1 MQIHELTL
9 KKKTQQVDEGIGDFV
24 KGAGQKVGQGVGLA
38 KKFGT
43 AVASPFRDVAA
54 GYRSGKVDAK
64 TGAIADKAY
73 RSWSAYR
80 QELDKNAPGGKA
92 DPATLEKQLMAFVS
106 KNLLGGQYLPNLIN
120 KDQIIKLVKQIAGN
134 DAAPPP
140 PPPAD
145 TNKPG
150 ADANANAPQDAAAT
164 VPAKIEAGKEVTL
177 GKEHYRWLGAQWALV
192 NPKTGQPGKTAEKGI
207 APELTKMAQA
217 GKFVTPY
224 TSPDAGALS
233 TDQMAANAAAGKKAS
248 PTGFDTA
255 TGKPL
260 PKPTTTG
267 AGARLGPAPSTPGGA
282 GTTAPATPADEPII
296 IGGKKLDPKFPG
308 DAKTIA
314 NLKASGQLN
323 EYADLYKKLQ
333 EAVYKAKAN
342 NPNAADQTPYVQ
354 GRTGD
359 GANPGQFAKFDPATS
374 TAANAGAGIG
384 AMAAGG
390 QAARAAGKPAPVNPA
405 NELELFKK
413 LVAQAAQAQTEVA
426 TGAAAGAGSPDVGG
440 AAIGGK
446 KVQDPRQMMGA
457 VAQAVGPTV
466 DTGKLKA
473 AGDAIRKNF
482 QIDASIGSTDDDAV
496 DALLMNMGFQPT

>member
-9 KKKTQQVDEGIGDFV
+9 KKKSQQVDEGIGDFV
-24 KGAGQKVGQGVGLA
+24 KGAGQKVGQGIGAV
-38 KKFGT
+38 KKLGT
-43 AVASPFRDVAA
+43 GIASPFRDVAA

-80 QELDKNAPGGKA
+80 QELDKNAPNGKA

-134 DAAPPP
+134 DATPP

-145 TNKPG
+145 TNKPP
-150 ADANANAPQDAAAT
+150 ANAPQDAAAT
-164 VPAKIEAGKEVTL
+164 TPAKIEAGKEVAL
-177 GKEHYRWLGAQWALV
+177 GNEHYRWLGAQWALV
-192 NPKTGQPGKTAEKGI
+192 NPKTGQTGKTAEKGI

-217 GKFVTPY
+217 GKFAQPF

-233 TDQMAANAAAGKKAS
+233 TDQQAANKAIGKEKA
-248 PTGFDTA
+248 PYGFDTA

-267 AGARLGPAPSTPGGA
+267 AGVRMGKTEPAPGGA
-282 GTTAPATPADEPII
+282 ATTAPVTPADEPII

-323 EYADLYKKLQ
+323 EYADLESKLA

-354 GRTGD
+354 GRAGD

-374 TAANAGAGIG
+374 TSATASAGIG

-390 QAARAAGKPAPVNPA
+390 QAARNAEKPAPANPA

-426 TGAAAGAGSPDVGG
+426 TGATASKPGAGSLG
-440 AAIGGK
+440 ASGADTGGK
-446 KVQDPRQMMGA
+446 KVQDPKQMMGA

-482 QIDASIGSTDDDAV
+482 QIDASIGSTEDDAV

>member
-1 MQIHELTL
+1 MQIHEI
-9 KKKTQQVDEGIGDFV
+9 TQRSTSQVDEGIGSAIGGALGKGIGAV
-24 KGAGQKVGQGVGLA
+24 KKA
-38 KKFGT
+38 GT
-43 AVASPFRDVAA
+43 AVASPFKDVAA

-80 QELDKNAPGGKA
+80 QQLDKNAPGGKA
-92 DPATLEKQLMAFVS
+92 DPATLEKQLLAFVS

-164 VPAKIEAGKEVTL
+164 VPAKIEAGKEVAL

-282 GTTAPATPADEPII
+282 GTTAPATPANEPII

-354 GRTGD
+354 GRAGD

-374 TAANAGAGIG
+374 TSANAAAGIG
-384 AMAAGG
+384 AMSAGG
-390 QAARAAGKPAPVNPA
+390 QAARTAEKPAPANPA

-413 LVAQAAQAQTEVA
+413 LVAQAAQAQSEVA
-426 TGAAAGAGSPDVGG
+426 TGQGAGTPANAGADAGAESGATSNDPRARLAQVLDVEKKGGVDPAVLAKAGKIIQDTFKQGSPTV
-440 AAIGGK
+440 K
-446 KVQDPRQMMGA
+446 K
-457 VAQAVGPTV
+457 T
-466 DTGKLKA
+466 
-473 AGDAIRKNF
+473 GDA
-482 QIDASIGSTDDDAV
+482 AV
-496 DALLMNMGFQPT
+496 DALLLAMGFQL